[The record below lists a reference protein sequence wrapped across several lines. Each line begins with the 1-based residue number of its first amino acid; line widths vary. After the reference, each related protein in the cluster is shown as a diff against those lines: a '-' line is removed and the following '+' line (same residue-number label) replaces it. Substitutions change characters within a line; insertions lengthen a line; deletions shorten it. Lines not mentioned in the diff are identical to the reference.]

1 MTEIFDG
8 LAVVDDPIQEED
20 RVIHLLASLPDS
32 YDMLVTAV
40 EANVNMPKMEVVTGR
55 YYTRNKNKRNSET
68 SDESK
73 AMIVKQQ
80 WRGKFGSKCYY
91 CGTFGHIKRNC
102 RELNTQKHDV
112 ADEKEFKENFDNK
125 HKAYNM
131 VEMKREDSSSVPL
144 HLVAM
149 KE

>member
-1 MTEIFDG
+1 
-8 LAVVDDPIQEED
+8 
-20 RVIHLLASLPDS
+20 
-32 YDMLVTAV
+32 MLVTAV

-73 AMIVKQQ
+73 AMIVEQQ
-80 WRGKFGSKCYY
+80 WRGKFGPKCYY
-91 CGTFGHIKRNC
+91 CGKFGHVKRNC
-102 RELNTQKHDV
+102 RELNTPKHDV
-112 ADEKEFKENFDNK
+112 DEKEFKENFDNK